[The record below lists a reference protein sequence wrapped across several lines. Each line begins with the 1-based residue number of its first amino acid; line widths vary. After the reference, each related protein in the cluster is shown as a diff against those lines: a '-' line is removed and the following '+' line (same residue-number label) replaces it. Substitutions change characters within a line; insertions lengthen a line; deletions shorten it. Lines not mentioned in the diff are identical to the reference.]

1 MSKTNEELKQERN
14 TQEDKLKELTDE
26 NLNKVTGGAR
36 GINDP
41 LIIIDGAP
49 LGNLETLKPDGIES
63 IDVLKD
69 ASSTAIYGSKGSN

>member
-1 MSKTNEELKQERN
+1 MSKTNEELKQECN

-41 LIIIDGAP
+41 LIIINGVP
-49 LGNLETLKPDGIES
+49 LGNLETLKPDDIES
-63 IDVLKD
+63 IEVLKD